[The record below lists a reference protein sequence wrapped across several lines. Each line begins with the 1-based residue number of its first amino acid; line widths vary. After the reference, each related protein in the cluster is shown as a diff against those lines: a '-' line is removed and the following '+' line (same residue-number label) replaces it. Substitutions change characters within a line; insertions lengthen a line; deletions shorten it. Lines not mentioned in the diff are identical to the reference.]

1 MSTQTQD
8 SIGAMVERWIRHE
21 LPLINRGMDAHGD
34 IHFLLDRCALP
45 VEAIA
50 HAASDVWDPRMA
62 LSLLQL
68 LAFPVSSVERHF
80 QMAGNAP
87 GDGVTALRAAYTLL
101 RLGEVAMHPPRDS
114 QYTLWMRNSS
124 DMPLMFIASS
134 FESMMIRVVRE
145 SQHLY
150 EISTA
155 ALRPMCNGDVN
166 MTSATAIDAME
177 FAAGNCDRITALAH
191 GFLAPSIR
199 ECTSPAMQ
207 FASMAT
213 SLSTYFVD
221 YPVGVQTFP
230 APSLAALLGQ
240 TELNLAIGLKDDMNV
255 EAMRR
260 DFVPCLLAEDRTRLE
275 RALEQTSIAARL
287 AEAAGL
293 TENDLVKMSDADVT
307 HHLSTKSWLLRA
319 LRAFARLSA
328 SADTSAAYMTLM
340 KNCLRREP
348 SSVPHEI
355 GRMKTLVQTDD
366 SYKTLPQSLSRPSN
380 SAAYRL
386 AAVAAI

>member
-1 MSTQTQD
+1 MSTQTHE
-8 SIGAMVERWIRHE
+8 SIAAMVERWIRHE
-21 LPLINRGMDAHGD
+21 LPLINRGMEAHGD

-62 LSLLQL
+62 LSLLQF

-80 QMAGNAP
+80 QMAGNVP
-87 GDGVTALRAAYTLL
+87 GDGVTALRASHTLL

-114 QYTLWMRNSS
+114 QYTLWMGNGG

-134 FESMMIRVVRE
+134 FELMMIRVVRE
-145 SQHLY
+145 SQHLH

-191 GFLAPSIR
+191 AFLAPSMR
-199 ECTSPAMQ
+199 DCTNPAMG
-207 FASMAT
+207 FASMAMA
-213 SLSTYFVD
+213 LSTYFVH
-221 YPVGVQTFP
+221 YPVGVQTFS
-230 APSLAALLGQ
+230 APSLGTLPGQ
-240 TELNLAIGLKDDMNV
+240 TELDLAIGLKDDTDV
-255 EAMRR
+255 EAVRR
-260 DFVPCLLAEDRTRLE
+260 DVVPCLLTDDRTRLE
-275 RALEQTSIAARL
+275 RAMEQTSLAARL
-287 AEAAGL
+287 TEAAGL
-293 TENDLVKMSDADVT
+293 TESDLVKMSDADVT
-307 HHLSTKSWLLRA
+307 RHFSAKSWLLRA

-348 SSVPHEI
+348 SGVPHEI

-366 SYKTLPQSLSRPSN
+366 SYKTLPQSLFRRSN